1 MGVKWAW
8 GKRVPQSIQPILI
21 QLCIDGTLPVE
32 RRDTQNRGQREGKS
46 TDAAARMRC
55 ALLCVKCVYPQWSAA
70 DIAPS
75 SH

>member
-1 MGVKWAW
+1 MGVKWAR
-8 GKRVPQSIQPILI
+8 GKRVPPSI
-21 QLCIDGTLPVE
+21 QLCIGGTLPVE
-32 RRDTQNRGQREGKS
+32 RRESQNRGQREGKS